1 MNTLKEHLAFLLPL
15 IALLVGLESVLWIQ
29 RALNIRETQLSKNY
43 TIAIVSQQKLSLE
56 FIRQNIRSS
65 ATLEIIS
72 PDALL
77 ERLQQNISP
86 SSLANLK
93 KSLPFFYSLKLQHFP
108 TSEELKHIHD
118 RLLRIPGVSRVEV
131 FSKTHDQ
138 EYRLLLLLKE
148 STLVFAFLV
157 GLLSI
162 LLLIK
167 QVSVWN
173 LQYSK
178 RIEIMELLGAPM
190 RIKNGFLFRL
200 ALVDSVLASVGVLLG
215 SLYLNSQ
222 EKFQIILN
230 TLELH
235 SDLFVWH
242 EDLAIF
248 LGASLSVS
256 LACVWIVVVQRRST

>member
-29 RALNIRETQLSKNY
+29 RALSMREAQLSKNY
-43 TIAIVSQQKLSLE
+43 TIAIVSQQALNLE
-56 FIRQNIRSS
+56 FIRQNVRSS
-65 ATLEIIS
+65 VSLDRIK

-77 ERLQQNISP
+77 EKLQQNISP
-86 SSLANLK
+86 NSLSNLK
-93 KSLPFFYSLKLQHFP
+93 KNLPFFYSLKLQHFP
-108 TSEELKHIHD
+108 TSDELQRIHD
-118 RLLRIPGVSRVEV
+118 RLLKIPGVSRVEV

-138 EYRLLLLLKE
+138 EYRLLLLLE
-148 STLVFAFLV
+148 QSTWIFASLV
-157 GLLSI
+157 GVLSI

-200 ALVDSVLASVGVLLG
+200 ALIDSILASVGVLLG
-215 SLYLNSQ
+215 SLYLSAQ
-222 EKFQIILN
+222 SKFQSIVGTLEIQN
-230 TLELH
+230 TL
-235 SDLFVWH
+235 FIWH
-242 EDLAIF
+242 EDFAIF

-256 LACVWIVVVQRRST
+256 LACVWVVVVQRRTT

>member
-1 MNTLKEHLAFLLPL
+1 MNTLREHLAFLLPL
-15 IALLVGLESVLWIQ
+15 VALLVGLESVLWIQ
-29 RALNIRETQLSKNY
+29 RALHIREEQLSKNY
-43 TIAIVSQQKLSLE
+43 TITIVSQQKLSLE

-65 ATLEIIS
+65 IGLELIN

-86 SSLANLK
+86 SSLADLR
-93 KSLPFFYSLKLQHFP
+93 KSLPFFYSLKLKNFP
-108 TSEELKHIHD
+108 TSDELKRIHN
-118 RLLRIPGVSRVEV
+118 RLLKIPGVSRVEV
-131 FSKTHDQ
+131 FSKAHDQ
-138 EYRLLLLLKE
+138 EYRLLLLLQE
-148 STLVFAFLV
+148 STFVFAFLV

-200 ALVDSVLASVGVLLG
+200 ALVDSVLASVGVLIG
-215 SLYLNSQ
+215 CLYVNSQ
-222 EKFQIILN
+222 SKFQSLTNALEVQN
-230 TLELH
+230 T
-235 SDLFVWH
+235 LFVWH
-242 EDLAIF
+242 EDFFIF
-248 LGASLSVS
+248 LGASLAVS
-256 LACVWIVVVQRRST
+256 LACVWIVVVQRRTT